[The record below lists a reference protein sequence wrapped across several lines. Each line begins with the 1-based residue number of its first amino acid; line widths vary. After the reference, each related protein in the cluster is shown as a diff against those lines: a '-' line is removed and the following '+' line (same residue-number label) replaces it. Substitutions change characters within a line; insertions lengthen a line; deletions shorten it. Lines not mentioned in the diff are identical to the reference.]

1 MDIRA
6 TSHYI
11 RISPRKLRLV
21 ADSVKPLTVAHA
33 LSQLRVMDK
42 RAAFHLH
49 KTLRSCV
56 ANAITNAKAKEED
69 LVIKSIMID
78 EGPSFKRFQP
88 VARGMA
94 HSYKKR
100 TSHITVILSTR
111 EARTLPKPSAQKMEQ
126 TEETKEATSKKVV
139 SKKVNQP
146 KADRPM
152 TEKGATRG
160 TKSKS

>member
-6 TSHYI
+6 TSQYV

-21 ADSVKPLTVAHA
+21 ADSVRPLTVAHA

-42 RAAFHLH
+42 RAAYHLL
-49 KTLRSCV
+49 KTMNSCV
-56 ANAITNAKAKEED
+56 ANAITNAKAKQED
-69 LVIKSIMID
+69 LVIKQIMID

-100 TSHITVILSTR
+100 TSHITVVLATR
-111 EARTLPKPSAQKMEQ
+111 TAAALPKPATQKTETK
-126 TEETKEATSKKVV
+126 TEEKPKEMTKTVEKKIVA
-139 SKKVNQP
+139 K
-146 KADRPM
+146 
-152 TEKGATRG
+152 KGATRG

>member
-6 TSHYI
+6 TSHYV

-21 ADSVKPLTVAHA
+21 ADSVKPLSVVHA
-33 LSQLRVMDK
+33 LSQLRTMDK
-42 RAAFHLH
+42 RAAYHLH
-49 KTLRSCV
+49 KTMRSCV

-78 EGPSFKRFQP
+78 EGPVFKRFQP

-94 HSYKKR
+94 HNYKKR
-100 TSHITVILSTR
+100 TSHITVILATR
-111 EARTLPKPSAQKMEQ
+111 TPVALPKPNAQKMEQ
-126 TEETKEATSKKVV
+126 KTEEVTKAATPKKVA
-139 SKKVNQP
+139 P
-146 KADRPM
+146 K
-152 TEKGATRG
+152 KGATRG

>member
-6 TSHYI
+6 TSQYV

-21 ADSVKPLTVAHA
+21 ADSVKPLTVVHA
-33 LSQLRVMDK
+33 LSQLRVMEK
-42 RAAFHLH
+42 RAAHHLY
-49 KTLRSCV
+49 KTMKSCV
-56 ANAITNAKAKEED
+56 ANATTNAKAKEED

-78 EGPSFKRFQP
+78 EGPAFKRFQP

-111 EARTLPKPSAQKMEQ
+111 TPIALP
-126 TEETKEATSKKVV
+126 
-139 SKKVNQP
+139 QP
-146 KADRPM
+146 KAEADKKMETKVEEPKKV
-152 TEKGATRG
+152 TKVADKKATVKKGVTRG

>member
-6 TSHYI
+6 TSQYV

-21 ADSVKPLTVAHA
+21 ADSVRPLTVAHA

-42 RAAFHLH
+42 RAAFHLY
-49 KTLRSCV
+49 KTLKSCV
-56 ANAITNAKAKEED
+56 ANATTNAKAKEED
-69 LVIKSIMID
+69 LVIKSILID
-78 EGPSFKRFQP
+78 EGPAFKPFQP

-100 TSHITVILSTR
+100 TSHITVILATR
-111 EARTLPKPSAQKMEQ
+111 PAVSLPKPVEKKMEKT
-126 TEETKEATSKKVV
+126 TEDKPQEVKKAPALKKVAA
-139 SKKVNQP
+139 KKGV
-146 KADRPM
+146 A
-152 TEKGATRG
+152 RG

>member
-6 TSHYI
+6 TSQYV

-21 ADSVKPLTVAHA
+21 VNSVKPLTVAHA

-42 RAAFHLH
+42 RAAYHLH

-56 ANAITNAKAKEED
+56 ANAITNAKVKEED
-69 LVIKSIMID
+69 LMIKAITID
-78 EGPSFKRFQP
+78 EGPAFKRFQP

-100 TSHITVILSTR
+100 TSHITVILTTR
-111 EARTLPKPSAQKMEQ
+111 TPVALPKP
-126 TEETKEATSKKVV
+126 TEVKKAAVTKKKVV
-139 SKKVNQP
+139 VKKGV
-146 KADRPM
+146 
-152 TEKGATRG
+152 TRG